1 MRQFLF
7 LFIISY
13 LAFSCMNN
21 TRQYEYGDGSGNRY
35 VLTSSTLSYVPV
47 RVEESSSG
55 TYSGGDPKEILLKGN
70 QFNSIRELLDKA
82 ISKSLSNSIHIEGR
96 AKMSGVI
103 SVLDKNERKEYILKP
118 GSEEMK
124 AIEALLK
131 ELLE

>member
-1 MRQFLF
+1 
-7 LFIISY
+7 
-13 LAFSCMNN
+13 MNN

-82 ISKSLSNSIHIEGR
+82 ISKSLSSSIHIEGR